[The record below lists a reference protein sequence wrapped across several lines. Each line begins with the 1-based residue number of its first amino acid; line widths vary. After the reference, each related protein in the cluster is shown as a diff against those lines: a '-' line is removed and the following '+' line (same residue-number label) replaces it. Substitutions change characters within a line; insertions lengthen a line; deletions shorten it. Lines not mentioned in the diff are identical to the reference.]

1 MSEKIDKKY
10 ELNTNIIFLF
20 IIIAVPLLLL
30 NYIDILSKNF
40 LPTPVCLFL
49 ILTIGV
55 SHGALD
61 NIKGN
66 KVLKYYEI
74 QNKIIF
80 YFAYVLLA
88 SFVIMIWVVLPTF
101 SLTMFLIIAAYHFG
115 KEDCWGIPISKSI
128 LLPLKFFLKGSL
140 IIWAPL
146 FLNFDETISIFNTL
160 GIKNIE
166 FYNFLNILKDNYVLL
181 ILIILSILSNILIN
195 MHPKYLARYTWEI
208 ILILVLYDAFNPLI
222 AFTVYFCFLHST
234 RHSVSLTYE
243 LNINMKEFIKKSLP
257 LTIVT
262 AIFFLFGLYILTGFE
277 KADIDSSIISIIF
290 IGLASLTFPHILL
303 EYLVEKNEKQRN

>member
-20 IIIAVPLLLL
+20 IIIAAPLLLL
-30 NYIDILSKNF
+30 NYGDILSKNF

-80 YFAYVLLA
+80 YFAYMLLA
-88 SFVIMIWVVLPTF
+88 SFVIMIWAILPTF
-101 SLTMFLIIAAYHFG
+101 TLTLFLIIAAYHFG
-115 KEDCWGIPISKSI
+115 KEDCWGIPINKSI
-128 LLPLKFFLKGSL
+128 LLPFNFFLKGSL

-146 FLNFDETISIFNTL
+146 FLNFDETIAIFNTL

-166 FYNFLNILKDNYVLL
+166 FYNFLNILKDNYILL
-181 ILIILSILSNILIN
+181 ILVTLSILSNVLIN
-195 MHPKYLARYTWEI
+195 MYPKYLARYTWEI
-208 ILILVLYDAFNPLI
+208 ILILVLYDTFNPLI

-234 RHSVSLTYE
+234 RHSVSLTYD
-243 LNINMKEFIKKSLP
+243 LKINMREFIKKALP

-262 AIFFLFGLYILTGFE
+262 AIFFLFSLYILTGFKE
-277 KADIDSSIISIIF
+277 ADIDSSIISIIF

-303 EYLVEKNEKQRN
+303 EYLVEKNGK

>member
-30 NYIDILSKNF
+30 NYGDILSKNF
-40 LPTPVCLFL
+40 LPTPVCLFF

-74 QNKIIF
+74 QNKIMF
-80 YFAYVLLA
+80 YFVYMLLA
-88 SFVIMIWVVLPTF
+88 SFVIMIWAVLPTF
-101 SLTMFLIIAAYHFG
+101 TLTLFLIIAAYHFG
-115 KEDCWGIPISKSI
+115 KEDCWGIPINKSI
-128 LLPLKFFLKGSL
+128 LLPFKFFLKGSL

-146 FLNFDETISIFNTL
+146 FLNFDETIAIFNTL
-160 GIKNIE
+160 GIKNME
-166 FYNFLNILKDNYVLL
+166 FYNFLNILKDDYILL
-181 ILIILSILSNILIN
+181 ILVTLSILSNALIN
-195 MHPKYLARYTWEI
+195 MHPKYLARYIWET

-234 RHSVSLTYE
+234 RHSVSLTYD
-243 LNINMKEFIKKSLP
+243 LKINMKEFIKKALP

-262 AIFFLFGLYILTGFE
+262 AIFFLFSLYILTGFK

-303 EYLVEKNEKQRN
+303 EYLIEKNEK

>member
-30 NYIDILSKNF
+30 NYSNILSKNF
-40 LPTPVCLFL
+40 IPTPVCLFL

-88 SFVIMIWVVLPTF
+88 SFVIMIWIVLPTF

-115 KEDCWGIPISKSI
+115 KEDCWGIPINKSI
-128 LLPLKFFLKGSL
+128 LLPIKFFLKGSL

-146 FLNFDETISIFNTL
+146 LLNFDETISIFNTL

-181 ILIILSILSNILIN
+181 ILVTLSILSNILIN

-208 ILILVLYDAFNPLI
+208 ILVLVLYDAFNPLI

-243 LNINMKEFIKKSLP
+243 LNINMKEFIKKALP

-303 EYLVEKNEKQRN
+303 EYLIEKNEK

>member
-1 MSEKIDKKY
+1 M
-10 ELNTNIIFLF
+10 
-20 IIIAVPLLLL
+20 
-30 NYIDILSKNF
+30 
-40 LPTPVCLFL
+40 CLFL

-115 KEDCWGIPISKSI
+115 KEDCWGIPINKSI

-146 FLNFDETISIFNTL
+146 LLNFDETISIFNTL

-181 ILIILSILSNILIN
+181 ILVTLSILSNILIN

-243 LNINMKEFIKKSLP
+243 LNINMKEFIKKALP

>member
-115 KEDCWGIPISKSI
+115 KEDCWGIPINKSI

-303 EYLVEKNEKQRN
+303 EYLIEKNEK